1 MNPNTASQTIT
12 WTVYP
17 DLANLSNPGDQTN
30 NDSDTVSLALSASA
44 AAGATLT
51 FSATGLPTGLS
62 LDASTGI
69 LSGTIS
75 SSADAS
81 SPYITTLTATDG
93 SYSRSQTFTWYVSG
107 VIGTRSRTA
116 KATRFRC
123 W

>member
-1 MNPNTASQTIT
+1 M
-12 WTVYP
+12 V
-17 DLANLSNPGDQTN
+17 
-30 NDSDTVSLALSASA
+30 
-44 AAGATLT
+44 GATLT

-62 LDASTGI
+62 LDTSTGI

-107 VIGTRSRTA
+107 VIGTQQNSEGDTV
-116 KATRFRC
+116 RC